1 MFEPDF
7 LENGFFNDEFL
18 KLKTNH
24 NSKDNSNIINED
36 SNGLRFLVKSQNR
49 TCFEDS
55 DMISKT
61 FNQKNKAKSGI
72 IFRVVYPNCFNIFN
86 PGSYEKYP
94 RDLINLISENKENI
108 SFLKRNK
115 IKKKRKFYPD
125 NIRRNIKCGFLNS
138 LKNILNK
145 GLKRCNSK
153 FLFDYLPQN
162 FIANVTKNVN
172 KQILNMT
179 FKQLFSKDFNE
190 IKDKVPKNSKERC
203 RVNILVIESIEK
215 NKDVREKSNYNNY
228 TNMTYSEIYY
238 EYLRSKEFEED
249 IIKLEKKE
257 SKEYIKQYIN
267 LAIHLIDY
275 FSSD

>member
-108 SFLKRNK
+108 SLLKRNK

-125 NIRRNIKCGFLNS
+125 NIRRKIKCGFLNS